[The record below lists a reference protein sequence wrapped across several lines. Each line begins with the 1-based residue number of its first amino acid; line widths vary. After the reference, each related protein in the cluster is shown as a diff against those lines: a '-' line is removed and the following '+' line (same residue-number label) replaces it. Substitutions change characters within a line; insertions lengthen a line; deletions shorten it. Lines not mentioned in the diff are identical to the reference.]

1 MSKFIKLNKITGTN
15 TSASRINRYND
26 NEEGEGPVAET
37 VVPEIQ
43 STPVVINVD
52 ALRCFYTRKCG
63 NPGTRLTFTDGGG
76 FAVTELFDEVD
87 GMVEAAMA
95 PATSSNGSR
104 RRQAPAAPAG
114 STEESAAS

>member
-15 TSASRINRYND
+15 TSRINRYND
-26 NEEGEGPVAET
+26 TEEEGEGPGAEA
-37 VVPEIQ
+37 VQIQ

-52 ALRCFYTRKCG
+52 AVRCFYTRKCG

-87 GMVEAAMA
+87 GMIEAAMA
-95 PATSSNGSR
+95 PATSGNGSR

-114 STEESAAS
+114 STEETA